1 MVLTLAAGGT
11 LTPLHSFNRS
21 DGSGPTS
28 LIQGSDGS
36 FYGTTSEGVA
46 AGNGT
51 VFKMDAAGILTTLH
65 SFNRSDGS
73 GPNGLIQASDG
84 SFYGTTLHGGAASN
98 AGTVFKMDAAGT
110 ITRLHSFAGS
120 DGSGPNGLIQ
130 ASDGIFYGTTSEGGA
145 DDVGVVF
152 RLRKTTGVNELKLT
166 LNAGGTG
173 TISTGVTGANVRPG
187 YATAAVDTGATPY
200 GTAVFRLSQNGV
212 VVSEA
217 AVPASPP
224 TRSAR
229 VFIDYRTGVPAGVG
243 TLDIYTG
250 LAIAHRGTSPATIT
264 YTLRDRDAQ
273 IVATG
278 HGSLGVGAHFAKFI
292 HELRDVA
299 PDFNLPASF
308 PAATRFGSL
317 EITSSQPVSVVAL
330 RLTTNQRGE
339 TLLTSTPIADLSAS
353 LTSSP
358 VYFPQL
364 ADGGGYATTL
374 ILLNTSNG
382 TEAGTL
388 AIFDDNGA
396 PLTLRDT
403 SGTSGSAFPYSIPA
417 GGAFVF
423 QTGGQAA
430 LRVGWVKL
438 TPNPGS
444 PAPVGAGVFSYS
456 PAGILVTESGIPS
469 AIPTTNARIYVD
481 KSGGHDTGLAIA
493 NPGGS
498 ANSIALQAF
507 ENNGSTTAG
516 NGQAVLSIPS
526 GGHSAKFAG
535 ELIGGLPDGFR
546 GDVQISSASPF
557 AALTLRSLSNS
568 RGDFLLT
575 TFPVAD
581 ANRPAP
587 GPIVFP
593 QIADGG
599 GYTTEFIFVSAS
611 GSATVTVNFLRDD
624 GSPLNIGAASPRE
637 IAR

>member
-1 MVLTLAAGGT
+1 
-11 LTPLHSFNRS
+11 
-21 DGSGPTS
+21 
-28 LIQGSDGS
+28 
-36 FYGTTSEGVA
+36 
-46 AGNGT
+46 
-51 VFKMDAAGILTTLH
+51 MDAAGTLTTLH

-98 AGTVFKMDAAGT
+98 AGTVFKMDAAAT

-130 ASDGIFYGTTSEGGA
+130 ASDGSFYGTTSEGGA

-152 RLRKTTGVNELKLT
+152 RLRKTTGINELKLT

-173 TISTGVTGANVRPG
+173 AISIGGTAANVRPG
-187 YATAAVDTGATPY
+187 YATAAVDSGATPY

-212 VVSEA
+212 IVSEA

-229 VFIDYRTGVPAGVG
+229 VFIDYRTDVPAGVG
-243 TLDIYTG
+243 ALDIYTG
-250 LAIAHRGTSPATIT
+250 LAIAHRGASPAAIT

-339 TLLTSTPIADLSAS
+339 TLLTTTPIADLSAS
-353 LTSSP
+353 LTNSP
-358 VYFPQL
+358 VYFAQL
-364 ADGGGYATTL
+364 ADGRGFTTTL

-382 TEAGTL
+382 TESGTL

-396 PLTLRDT
+396 PLALSD
-403 SGTSGSAFPYSIPA
+403 SGGTAASAFPYSIPA

-430 LRVGWVKL
+430 LKAGWVKA
-438 TPNPGS
+438 TPNPGTS
-444 PAPVGAGVFSYS
+444 APAGAGVFSYS

-481 KSGGHDTGLAIA
+481 KSGGHDTGLAVA

-498 ANSIALQAF
+498 ANSIVLQAF

-516 NGQAVLSIPS
+516 NGQAVLNIAPS
-526 GGHSAKFAG
+526 GHSARFVG
-535 ELIGGLPDGFR
+535 EMIGGLPDGFR
-546 GDVQISSASPF
+546 GVVRISSASPF
-557 AALTLRSLSNS
+557 VAVTVRSLYNS
-568 RGDFLLT
+568 RGDFLVT
-575 TFPVAD
+575 TFPIAD

-599 GYTTEFIFVSAS
+599 GFTTEFIFISAT
-611 GSATVTVNFLRDD
+611 GSATVTVNFLGDN
-624 GSPLNIGAASPRE
+624 GSPLSAAGVSP
-637 IAR
+637 